1 MHFINCE
8 FAKKKDSVIILFS
21 PFSHHAVKPRI
32 KPSSGLFIEIP
43 TFFIDPTHSFP
54 EIQSLF
60 KKKGNKNYSEQR
72 KMKKRKSQYRWEI
85 NQNSHPPITLMNV
98 DVTIDVNVAR
108 ERPLETL
115 NPGVNNAVGIMVIK
129 TNGSINP
136 CTPG

>member
-1 MHFINCE
+1 
-8 FAKKKDSVIILFS
+8 
-21 PFSHHAVKPRI
+21 
-32 KPSSGLFIEIP
+32 
-43 TFFIDPTHSFP
+43 
-54 EIQSLF
+54 
-60 KKKGNKNYSEQR
+60 
-72 KMKKRKSQYRWEI
+72 MKKRKSQYRWEI
-85 NQNSHPPITLMNV
+85 NQNSHLPITLMNV